1 MLKIGLTGGIGSGK
15 TKVSKIFAEKGFK
28 IFNSDEIAKTI
39 MRNDHSVKNSIINFF
54 GTNSY
59 IGDNLN
65 SKYIS
70 EIIYSDKDKLNY
82 LNSLVHPKVFHQF
95 EKVLK
100 SNLNSKI
107 LVESAILFES
117 NFHKILDYNIL
128 LISPKAQRIN
138 RVIKRDNIKKSDIKK
153 IMNVQWSDKKKISLA
168 TFVIENINFSETSVQ
183 ILSLIS
189 KIESLVCNVATVF
202 FAII

>member
-28 IFNSDEIAKTI
+28 IFNSDEIAKI
-39 MRNDHSVKNSIINFF
+39 IIRNDPYVKNSIINFF

-70 EIIYSDKDKLNY
+70 EIVFSDKDKLNY
-82 LNSLVHPKVFHQF
+82 LNSQVHPKVFHQF
-95 EKVLK
+95 KKFLIN
-100 SNLNSKI
+100 NLNSKI

-117 NFHKILDYNIL
+117 NFYKMLDYNIL
-128 LISPKAQRIN
+128 LISPKIQRIN
-138 RVIKRDNIKKSDIKK
+138 RIINRDNIKSSDIEK
-153 IMNVQWSDKKKISLA
+153 IMKVQWSDKKKINLA
-168 TFVIENINFSETSVQ
+168 TFVVENINFSETSMQ
-183 ILSLIS
+183 ISSLIS
-189 KIESLVCNVATVF
+189 KIEFLSEKK
-202 FAII
+202 

>member
-1 MLKIGLTGGIGSGK
+1 MLKIGLTGGIGTGK

-28 IFNSDEIAKTI
+28 IFNSDEIAKKI
-39 MRNDHSVKNSIINFF
+39 IRNDHSIKKSIINFF

-59 IGDNLN
+59 IGYNLN

-70 EIIYSDKDKLNY
+70 EIVYNDKYKLNY
-82 LNSLVHPKVFHQF
+82 LNSLVHPKVFHKF
-95 EKVLK
+95 EKFLK

-117 NFHKILDYNIL
+117 NFYKMLDDNIL

-138 RVIKRDNIKKSDIKK
+138 RIIKRDNKSRSDIEK

-168 TFVIENINFSETSVQ
+168 SFVIENINFSETSMQ
-183 ILSLIS
+183 ISSLIS
-189 KIESLVCNVATVF
+189 KIESLSEKK
-202 FAII
+202 

>member
-15 TKVSKIFAEKGFK
+15 TMVSKIFAEKGYK
-28 IFNSDEIAKTI
+28 IFNSDEIAKMI
-39 MRNDHSVKNSIINFF
+39 IKNDYSVKNSIINFF

-59 IGDNLN
+59 IGDDLN
-65 SKYIS
+65 SRYIS
-70 EIIYSDKDKLNY
+70 EIIYSDKVKLNY
-82 LNSLVHPKVFHQF
+82 LNSLVHPMVFHQF
-95 EKVLK
+95 EKFLK

-117 NFHKILDYNIL
+117 NFHKILDHNIL

-138 RVIKRDNIKKSDIKK
+138 RVIKRDNINKSDIKK

-189 KIESLVCNVATVF
+189 KIESLSEKK
-202 FAII
+202 

>member
-15 TKVSKIFAEKGFK
+15 TKVSKIFAEKGYK
-28 IFNSDEIAKTI
+28 IFNSDEIAKMI
-39 MRNDHSVKNSIINFF
+39 IKNDYSVKNSIINFF

-59 IGDNLN
+59 IGDDLN
-65 SKYIS
+65 SRYIS
-70 EIIYSDKDKLNY
+70 EIIYSDKVKLNY

-95 EKVLK
+95 EKFLK

-117 NFHKILDYNIL
+117 NFYKMLDDNIL
-128 LISPKAQRIN
+128 LISPKADRIS
-138 RVIKRDNIKKSDIKK
+138 RIIKRDNINRSEIEK
-153 IMNVQWSDKKKISLA
+153 IMSVQWSDKKKISLA
-168 TFVIENINFSETSVQ
+168 TYVIENINFAETSMQ

-189 KIESLVCNVATVF
+189 KIESLSEKK
-202 FAII
+202 